1 MPKENP
7 SSILGTSDTG
17 IRGSNQAGMRA
28 HNERLVLSLIRR
40 HGATAKADIARAT
53 GLSAQ
58 TVSVIM
64 RALEAD
70 ELLMRGEPVR
80 GRVGQPSIP
89 MSLAPDGA
97 FFFGL
102 KVGRRSLELVL
113 TDFLGKVRARVR
125 QTHDYP
131 MPEATVRFTR
141 NALTRML
148 TAMTPRDRDR
158 VAGLGIA
165 MPFSLWDWADNLSA
179 PHEDMAAWRNAD
191 LGRSI
196 SRVIDI
202 PVLVQND
209 ATAACGAEL
218 VFGRDETPVDFLHF
232 YIGYFIG
239 GGVVLNGSLYSGPG
253 GNAGAVGSMP
263 VPAQEPGGRDRQLID
278 VASLGGLEER
288 LVAAGL
294 DTSELWDTPEQ
305 LEMQPDVLSDWIEDA
320 AAGIAH
326 AIASAVSVIDFGTVM
341 IDGWITQDMRRRLVE
356 ATTTHLEKRNMA
368 GLATPDVRE
377 GSIGADARAL
387 GAASLPL
394 SERYL
399 VERLAFQSA

>member
-7 SSILGTSDTG
+7 SSVLGSSDTG

-70 ELLMRGEPVR
+70 ELLTRGEPVR

-89 MSLAPDGA
+89 MSLSPDGA

-113 TDFLGKVRARVR
+113 TDFLGVVRARVR

-148 TAMTPRDRDR
+148 GAMTPRDRDR
-158 VAGLGIA
+158 VGGLGIA

-179 PHEDMAAWRNAD
+179 PPEDMAAWRTAD

-196 SRVIDI
+196 ARVIDI
-202 PVLVQND
+202 PVFVQND

-218 VFGRDETPVDFLHF
+218 VFGRDETPLDFLHF

-239 GGVVLNGSLYSGPG
+239 GGVVLNGSLYSGPS
-253 GNAGAVGSMP
+253 GNAGAIGSIP
-263 VPAQEPGGRDRQLID
+263 VASTPDGRERQLID
-278 VASLGGLEER
+278 VASLGTLEEH
-288 LVAAGL
+288 LHKAGT
-294 DTSELWDTPEQ
+294 DTSDLWRAPEELERN
-305 LEMQPDVLSDWIEDA
+305 PDVLAAWIDDA

-326 AIASAVSVIDFGTVM
+326 AIVSAVSVIDFGTVM
-341 IDGWITQDMRRRLVE
+341 IDGWITADMRRRLVE
-356 ATTTHLEKRNMA
+356 ATAAQLEQRNFA
-368 GLATPDVRE
+368 GLARPDLRE
-377 GSIGADARAL
+377 GTIGADARAL

-394 SERYL
+394 SERFL
-399 VERLAFQSA
+399 VEKLAFQGA

>member
-356 ATTTHLEKRNMA
+356 ATKAHLEKRNMA

>member
-7 SSILGTSDTG
+7 SSVLGSSDTG

-70 ELLMRGEPVR
+70 ELLTRGEPVR

-89 MSLAPDGA
+89 MSLSQDGA

-113 TDFLGKVRARVR
+113 TDFLGVVRARVR

-148 TAMTPRDRDR
+148 GAMTPRDRDR
-158 VAGLGIA
+158 VGGLGIA

-179 PHEDMAAWRNAD
+179 PPEEMAAWRTAD

-196 SRVIDI
+196 ARVIDI
-202 PVLVQND
+202 PVFVQND

-218 VFGRDETPVDFLHF
+218 VFGRDETPLDFLHF

-239 GGVVLNGSLYSGPG
+239 GGVVLNGSLYSGPS
-253 GNAGAVGSMP
+253 GNAGAIGSIP
-263 VPAQEPGGRDRQLID
+263 VASTPDGRERQLID
-278 VASLGGLEER
+278 VASLGTLEEH
-288 LVAAGL
+288 LHKAGT
-294 DTSELWDTPEQ
+294 DTSDLWQAPEELERN
-305 LEMQPDVLSDWIEDA
+305 PDVLAAWIDDA

-326 AIASAVSVIDFGTVM
+326 AIVSAVSVIDFGTVM
-341 IDGWITQDMRRRLVE
+341 IDGWITADMRRRLVE
-356 ATTTHLEKRNMA
+356 ATAAQLEQRNFA
-368 GLATPDVRE
+368 GLARPDLRE
-377 GSIGADARAL
+377 GTIGADARAL

-394 SERYL
+394 SERFL
-399 VERLAFQSA
+399 VEKLAFQGA

>member
-7 SSILGTSDTG
+7 SSVLGSSDTG

-70 ELLMRGEPVR
+70 ELLTRGEPVR

-89 MSLAPDGA
+89 MSLSQDGA

-113 TDFLGKVRARVR
+113 TDFLGVVRARVR

-148 TAMTPRDRDR
+148 GAMTPRDRDR
-158 VAGLGIA
+158 VGGLGIA

-179 PHEDMAAWRNAD
+179 PPEDMAAWRTAD

-196 SRVIDI
+196 ARVIDI
-202 PVLVQND
+202 PVFVQND

-218 VFGRDETPVDFLHF
+218 VFGRDETPLDFLHF

-239 GGVVLNGSLYSGPG
+239 GGVVLNGSLYSGPS
-253 GNAGAVGSMP
+253 GNAGAIGSIP
-263 VPAQEPGGRDRQLID
+263 VASTPDGRERQLID
-278 VASLGGLEER
+278 VASLGTLEEH
-288 LVAAGL
+288 LHKAGT
-294 DTSELWDTPEQ
+294 DTSDLWQAPEELERN
-305 LEMQPDVLSDWIEDA
+305 PDVLAAWIDDA

-326 AIASAVSVIDFGTVM
+326 AIVSAVSVIDFGTVM
-341 IDGWITQDMRRRLVE
+341 IDGWITADMRRRLVE
-356 ATTTHLEKRNMA
+356 ATAAQLEQRNFA
-368 GLATPDVRE
+368 GLARPDLRE
-377 GSIGADARAL
+377 GTIGADARAL

-394 SERYL
+394 SERFL
-399 VERLAFQSA
+399 VEKLAFQGA

>member
-7 SSILGTSDTG
+7 SSVLGSSDTG

-70 ELLMRGEPVR
+70 ELLTRGEPVR

-89 MSLAPDGA
+89 MSLSPDGA

-113 TDFLGKVRARVR
+113 TDFLGVVRARVR

-148 TAMTPRDRDR
+148 GAMTPRDRDR
-158 VAGLGIA
+158 VGGLGIA

-179 PHEDMAAWRNAD
+179 PPEDMEAWRTAD

-196 SRVIDI
+196 ARVIDI
-202 PVLVQND
+202 PVFVQND

-218 VFGRDETPVDFLHF
+218 VFGRDETPLDFLHF

-239 GGVVLNGSLYSGPG
+239 GGVVLNGSLYSGPS
-253 GNAGAVGSMP
+253 GNAGAIGSIP
-263 VPAQEPGGRDRQLID
+263 VASTPDGRERQLID
-278 VASLGGLEER
+278 VASLGTLEEH
-288 LVAAGL
+288 LHKAGT
-294 DTSELWDTPEQ
+294 DTSDLWQAPEELERN
-305 LEMQPDVLSDWIEDA
+305 PDVLAAWIDDA

-326 AIASAVSVIDFGTVM
+326 AVVSAVSVIDFGTVM
-341 IDGWITQDMRRRLVE
+341 IDGWITADMRRRLVE
-356 ATTTHLEKRNMA
+356 ATAAQLEQRNFA
-368 GLATPDVRE
+368 GLARPDLRE
-377 GSIGADARAL
+377 GTIGADARAL

-394 SERYL
+394 SERFL
-399 VERLAFQSA
+399 VEKLAFQGA